1 MGSVDREVLTG
12 EQPADLRQVQHTRKQ
27 LGCDIAVE
35 QPIPVLA
42 EYRRIPHRITPG
54 SSLFGPPP
62 ARNGKCT
69 GAVMKEVLSL
79 AMFALS
85 VLCFVAFVTTLRP
98 TAVSAIQAAPDYCR
112 RHSSVMRG
120 CDLHLFATASAAVRQ
135 PRQLGAAG
143 SDASLMN
150 AR

>member
-54 SSLFGPPP
+54 SSLFGHPP
-62 ARNGKCT
+62 ARNGKRI
-69 GAVMKEVLSL
+69 GAVVKEVLSV
-79 AMFALS
+79 AMFALN
-85 VLCFVAFVTTLRP
+85 VLCFVAFVTTVRP
-98 TAVSAIQAAPDYCR
+98 TAISANQAAPDHC
-112 RHSSVMRG
+112 RHSWG
-120 CDLHLFATASAAVRQ
+120 CELHVFAAASGGVRQ
-135 PRQLGAAG
+135 PRQLGAAEFDG
-143 SDASLMN
+143 SLTH

>member
-12 EQPADLRQVQHTRKQ
+12 EQPADLRQVQHTREE

-35 QPIPVLA
+35 QRIPVLA

-54 SSLFGPPP
+54 SFGPPP
-62 ARNGKCT
+62 AQNGKRI

-79 AMFALS
+79 AMFALH
-85 VLCFVAFVTTLRP
+85 VLCFVAFVTTVKP
-98 TAVSAIQAAPDYCR
+98 TAISAIQTAPDHC
-112 RHSSVMRG
+112 RHSWG
-120 CDLHLFATASAAVRQ
+120 CELHVFAALSGAVRKPWQ
-135 PRQLGAAG
+135 PGAAEF
-143 SDASLMN
+143 DASLTN

>member
-1 MGSVDREVLTG
+1 MMHMGSVDREVLTG

-42 EYRRIPHRITPG
+42 EYRRIPHWITPG
-54 SSLFGPPP
+54 SSLFGHPP
-62 ARNGKCT
+62 ARNGECT

-79 AMFALS
+79 ALVALI

-98 TAVSAIQAAPDYCR
+98 TAISAIQTAPDHC
-112 RHSSVMRG
+112 RHSWG
-120 CDLHLFATASAAVRQ
+120 CELHVFAAVSGAVRQ
-135 PRQLGAAG
+135 PWQLGATEF
-143 SDASLMN
+143 DASLTN